1 MKTHT
6 QWLFIMIKIITR
18 HFLKI
23 VEKQQDSTYWPFS
36 FFSFAFLSLKPCKL
50 LNRGNLWLCFL
61 LAATLIHFLSRLPA
75 SSSCWSNRPCLCV
88 CSSSLYI
95 LTAHEVNDHS
105 IQIISLNF
113 FFFLISETERSLP
126 QLVFPSLQD
135 SHQDPGFL
143 SAAAPPTENENWKE
157 GLNPEVKFS
166 FQISFL
172 WVFNHVSTAQRAP
185 WIISVLNICLL
196 LECFCLIASGNAVL
210 FILCRLS

>member
-1 MKTHT
+1 MIRVTKNKCILKPSAVLYFFCQSVSLVYVCVALFFSVMLETHVSFRWKHT
-6 QWLFIMIKIITR
+6 HNDFLSWSKLLQDT
-18 HFLKI
+18 LKI

-166 FQISFL
+166 F
-172 WVFNHVSTAQRAP
+172 
-185 WIISVLNICLL
+185 
-196 LECFCLIASGNAVL
+196 
-210 FILCRLS
+210 

>member
-1 MKTHT
+1 MKRMWQTLALPASASSAHYSSTKLLLCVYVTYKKKKKKEVVEMIRVTENKCILKPSAVLYFFCQSVSLVYVCVALFFSVMLETHVSFRWNHT
-6 QWLFIMIKIITR
+6 HNDFLSWSKLLQDT
-18 HFLKI
+18 LKI

-113 FFFLISETERSLP
+113 FFF
-126 QLVFPSLQD
+126 
-135 SHQDPGFL
+135 
-143 SAAAPPTENENWKE
+143 
-157 GLNPEVKFS
+157 
-166 FQISFL
+166 
-172 WVFNHVSTAQRAP
+172 
-185 WIISVLNICLL
+185 
-196 LECFCLIASGNAVL
+196 
-210 FILCRLS
+210 